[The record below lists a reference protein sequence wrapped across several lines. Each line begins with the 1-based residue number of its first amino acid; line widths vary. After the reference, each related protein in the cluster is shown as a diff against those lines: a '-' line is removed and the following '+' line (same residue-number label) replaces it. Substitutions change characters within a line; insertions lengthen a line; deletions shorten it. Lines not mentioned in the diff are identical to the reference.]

1 MQRKSYSAMAC
12 PIARSLEQVG
22 AWWSILILRDAFTGK
37 TRFDQFQQ
45 SLGIAPNMLS
55 RRLAALV
62 SAGMLERR
70 SYSTRPRRDD
80 YLLTARGRDF
90 RTVLLALLAFGDRH
104 FAVAGGGGARLVD
117 AATGA
122 RAEPM
127 LIDRRSGRPL
137 VAPHFTIVR
146 GKRARVSASNP
157 APAGDGGGLLAA
169 APRRRVAPAARP

>member
-1 MQRKSYSAMAC
+1 MQHKSYSAMAC
-12 PIARSLEQVG
+12 PIARSLDQVG
-22 AWWSILILRDAFTGK
+22 AWWSILILRDAFAGK
-37 TRFDQFQQ
+37 TRFDDFQR
-45 SLGIAPNMLS
+45 SLGIASNMLS

-70 SYSTRPRRDD
+70 PYCSRPRRDD

-122 RAEPM
+122 RAEPT
-127 LIDRRSGRPL
+127 LVDRRSGRPL
-137 VAPHFTIVR
+137 VAPDFAIVR
-146 GKRARVSASNP
+146 GKRARVAASGP
-157 APAGDGGGLLAA
+157 APADGGSGLLAA
-169 APRRRVAPAARP
+169 APRRRATRTARP